1 MAAKY
6 KPKNWGTGV
15 GAEQYV
21 EAGAGVRNP
30 LLETRKM
37 YMEAMVKLS
46 SVVFWKIE
54 NMIKDSV
61 MNLLI

>member
-1 MAAKY
+1 MAAKH

-21 EAGAGVRNP
+21 EAGVGLRNP

-46 SVVFWKIE
+46 SVVFWKRT
-54 NMIKDSV
+54 
-61 MNLLI
+61 